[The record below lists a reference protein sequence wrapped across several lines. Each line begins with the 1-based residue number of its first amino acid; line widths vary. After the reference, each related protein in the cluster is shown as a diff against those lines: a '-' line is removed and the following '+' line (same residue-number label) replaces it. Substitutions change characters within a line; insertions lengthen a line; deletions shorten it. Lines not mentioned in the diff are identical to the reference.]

1 MTTSWSCPIT
11 KNTFQLPANILDTTY
26 VDLVIY
32 THQDGIG
39 STYFNGELL
48 PATAFD
54 TFPATNGEY
63 YYAQLAW
70 WSSDSLPAYIT
81 VENPNGFSAYLAE
94 IGFAVRYS
102 GYPTTGNLMYPIYS
116 MMSYSGH
123 TIQTWPFPHSNL
135 SMTDSA
141 TVYRC
146 VGDTLHLRVEHNPDS
161 VPVEWIYN
169 GDSYMAS
176 DLSFLLPQVDT
187 LTAQLVLHY
196 DNCPDTITTFIVV
209 VPPPIFTYCHDDTL
223 CHGAQLSVEQPNV
236 LSYLWSD
243 GSSGPAITL
252 DSAGTYSVTV
262 TNLGCRAESDLFTI
276 DLYPQ
281 SSVEFG
287 NDSILCELAT
297 LLLDA
302 TQPHPAGYVWQDQ
315 STNTTYTVYEDGQ
328 YWVVV
333 TDHCLG
339 ASDTINI
346 GYLNDFS
353 VDLGPDTTLC
363 EGRTLTLS
371 ANVPFCDYEWQDG
384 STQST
389 YIVRHPGIYSVTAS
403 NKCFE
408 HGDDI
413 VVEYEPCEQELW
425 MPNSF
430 TPDGDGLN
438 DLFLPVFSYPDE
450 VESFEM
456 TIYDRWGMVMF
467 STKSKDQGW
476 DAAGVP
482 IGTYVVFIRYK
493 SRGHETRDVTGSV
506 TVIR

>member
-1 MTTSWSCPIT
+1 
-11 KNTFQLPANILDTTY
+11 
-26 VDLVIY
+26 
-32 THQDGIG
+32 
-39 STYFNGELL
+39 
-48 PATAFD
+48 
-54 TFPATNGEY
+54 
-63 YYAQLAW
+63 
-70 WSSDSLPAYIT
+70 
-81 VENPNGFSAYLAE
+81 
-94 IGFAVRYS
+94 
-102 GYPTTGNLMYPIYS
+102 
-116 MMSYSGH
+116 
-123 TIQTWPFPHSNL
+123 
-135 SMTDSA
+135 
-141 TVYRC
+141 
-146 VGDTLHLRVEHNPDS
+146 LHLRVERNPDS
-161 VPVEWIYN
+161 VPVEWIFE

-176 DLSFLLPQVDT
+176 ELLFLLPQVDT

-196 DNCPDTITTFIVV
+196 DYCPDTITTFIVV
-209 VPPPIFTYCHDDTL
+209 VPPPVFTYCHDDTL
-223 CHGAQLSVEQPNV
+223 CHGVQLSVEQPNV
-236 LSYLWSD
+236 LSYQWSD

-287 NDSILCELAT
+287 DDSTLCELAT

-302 TQPHPAGYVWQDQ
+302 TQPHPAGYLWQDQ

-346 GYLNDFS
+346 GYLSDFA

-384 STQST
+384 STQSS

-403 NKCFE
+403 NQCFE

-450 VESFEM
+450 VEEFEM
-456 TIYDRWGMVMF
+456 AIYDRWGSVLFM
-467 STKSKDQGW
+467 TQEKDRGW
-476 DAAGVP
+476 DGAGVP
-482 IGTYVVFIRYK
+482 DGVYVVHIRYK
-493 SRGHETRDVTGSV
+493 TKRQAPQDVTKSV
-506 TVIR
+506 VLMRK